1 MNKNIPT
8 IQIKELDAYTIENEP
23 VASIDLME
31 RASQALAKT
40 ISERWN
46 TETPFTV
53 FAGPGNN
60 GGDALAVSRLLA
72 QQGYRVEVYLF
83 NTKGSLSPDCET
95 NKKRLTELSGIDF
108 HEITTQFVPPELTAR
123 HVVLDGL
130 FGSGLNKPLS
140 GGFAAVVKYINSSP
154 ATVVALDVPSG

>member
-1 MNKNIPT
+1 MIKIFPT

-72 QQGYRVEVYLF
+72 QQGYRVEVYLLIR
-83 NTKGSLSPDCET
+83 KEVCLRIAKQIRS
-95 NKKRLTELSGIDF
+95 
-108 HEITTQFVPPELTAR
+108 A
-123 HVVLDGL
+123 
-130 FGSGLNKPLS
+130 
-140 GGFAAVVKYINSSP
+140 
-154 ATVVALDVPSG
+154 